1 MSQLSSSISNQAA
14 AVRIPRIIHQI
25 WYQGEKSLPEKYRQF
40 RSTWRQNH
48 PEWEFILW
56 DETSMRDFIVSRYS
70 FFKAYYDGYPLNIQ
84 RMDSA
89 RYFILNTFGGFY
101 IDIDVE
107 SLKPIDGLLGNYQ
120 LLLSETIGYNNAI
133 IGSVPQHPL
142 WQIIFKNLVRCYD
155 LPRARWFEFYKR
167 SNAYCETMSTGPI
180 FFSRSMQE
188 GGFDK
193 HACTRVCPGSYF
205 EPDFPRR
212 TEHGII
218 RSSDHSQSY
227 ALHFGDL
234 KWLPPMH
241 RYMSAISGRL
251 FQIYWKI
258 VAKKSDR

>member
-1 MSQLSSSISNQAA
+1 
-14 AVRIPRIIHQI
+14 
-25 WYQGEKSLPEKYRQF
+25 
-40 RSTWRQNH
+40 
-48 PEWEFILW
+48 
-56 DETSMRDFIVSRYS
+56 
-70 FFKAYYDGYPLNIQ
+70 
-84 RMDSA
+84 MDSA

-107 SLKPIDGLLGNYQ
+107 NLKPVDELLPNHQ
-120 LLLSETIGYNNAI
+120 LILSETIGYNNAI

-142 WQIIFKNLVRCYD
+142 WQVIFENLVRCYQ
-155 LPRARWFEFYKR
+155 PPHSRWFEFYKR
-167 SNAYCETMSTGPI
+167 SEAYFETVSTGPI
-180 FFSRSMQE
+180 FFSRSVQE

-193 HACTRVCPGSYF
+193 HSGTLVCPGSFF

-218 RSSDHSQSY
+218 RSNDHSQSY

-241 RYMSAISGRL
+241 RYMSTISGRL

-258 VAKKSDR
+258 VSSKS